1 MFNNSYGYGG
11 YNPQT
16 YLGAYQQPQ
25 MQVQQKSIGLNYATE
40 EEIKGYFLSPNAQIF
55 ALDKEKPFFYIKTAD
70 NLGRSTFTKYKY
82 EQVQDNEVE
91 QKPDYLTKQDLEG
104 LASKEE
110 LQALREQYN
119 QLEARFLRP
128 KTGGSQ
134 NEQSNNQ

>member
-1 MFNNSYGYGG
+1 MFNNAYGYGG
-11 YNPQT
+11 YNPQA
-16 YLGAYQQPQ
+16 YLGAYQQ
-25 MQVQQKSIGLNYATE
+25 VQQKSTGLNYATE
-40 EEIKGYFLSPNAQIF
+40 DEIKGYFLSPNAQIF

-70 NLGRSTFTKYKY
+70 NLGRSTFTKYRY
-82 EQVQDNEVE
+82 EQVQDDQVE

-110 LQALREQYN
+110 LQALREQYK

-128 KTGGSQ
+128 KTGGTQ